1 MVLSE
6 TETGEVDTSRRNIWI
21 VVGVFGLLLV
31 AAIGYIISRPA
42 APNVAPRL
50 QNALRAGDAEFEQF
64 KNRIEIDQLE
74 ALESPTATGTV
85 WMKLTGT
92 VRNFTG
98 RTINGLE
105 VRGKIVDSQKQVVK
119 ERTII
124 VIPNAQPELA
134 SNRTT
139 IADVPIDNISKTA
152 ERANIEM
159 EVVAIRFK

>member
-6 TETGEVDTSRRNIWI
+6 TEAGEVDTSRRNIWI

-134 SNRTT
+134 PNRTT
-139 IADVPIDNISKTA
+139 IADVSIDNISKTA

-159 EVVAIRFK
+159 DVVAIRFK

>member
-6 TETGEVDTSRRNIWI
+6 TETSEVDNSRRNVLI

-31 AAIGYIISRPA
+31 AAIGFIISRPA

-50 QNALRAGDAEFEQF
+50 ENALRAGDAEFEQF
-64 KNRIEIDQLE
+64 KDRVQIDQVE
-74 ALESPTATGTV
+74 ALESPRATGDM

-124 VIPNAQPELA
+124 VIPSVQPEIA
-134 SNRTT
+134 PNRTA
-139 IADVPIDNISKTA
+139 IADVTIDNISKTA
-152 ERANIEM
+152 DRANIEM

>member
-6 TETGEVDTSRRNIWI
+6 TDSGEVDASRRNIWI

-31 AAIGYIISRPA
+31 AALGYIISRPA

-50 QNALRAGDAEFEQF
+50 ENALRAGDAEFEQY
-64 KNRIEIDQLE
+64 KDRVQIDQLE
-74 ALESPTATGTV
+74 ALESPTATGTM

-139 IADVPIDNISKTA
+139 IADVSIDNISKTA

-159 EVVAIRFK
+159 DVVAIRFK

>member
-6 TETGEVDTSRRNIWI
+6 TETTEIDNSRRTILI
-21 VVGVFGLLLV
+21 VVGVFALLLI

-50 QNALRAGDAEFEQF
+50 ENALRAGNAEFEQF
-64 KNRIEIDQLE
+64 KDRIQIDQLE
-74 ALESPTATGTV
+74 AQESPTATGTM

-124 VIPNAQPELA
+124 VIPNVQPEIA
-134 SNRTT
+134 NNRTA
-139 IADVPIDNISKTA
+139 IADVTIDNISKTA
-152 ERANIEM
+152 VRANIEM